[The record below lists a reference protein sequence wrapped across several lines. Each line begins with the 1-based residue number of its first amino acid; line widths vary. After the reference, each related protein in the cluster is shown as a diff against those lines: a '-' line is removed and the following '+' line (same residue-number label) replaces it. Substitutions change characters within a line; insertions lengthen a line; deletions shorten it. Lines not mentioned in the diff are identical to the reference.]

1 MNIDDSEE
9 NLYYGYSFVKN
20 AQIMNLETLRWDYL
34 MSFLKIL
41 IQIVNK
47 VQESMREKIRKL

>member
-47 VQESMREKIRKL
+47 AQ